1 MSVNTAVIPVAG
13 VGTRVFP
20 ITTAI
25 EKFMMPIYA
34 GEYSRPIIDYMVRDC
49 AKADI
54 KRIIFVTTARGKKQL
69 QDYFEDIDSNL
80 EAQLQGLGKKD
91 RLNEEK
97 ERRRLNG
104 LTYEYIIQPL
114 GKYGTAYPLYLARK
128 YLNGEKQFALMGGDD
143 FVYREDGSSELLEAI
158 NLWEKTKTDHV
169 IMGNP
174 VSREEA
180 TKYGVL
186 QIDNQGR
193 LVSID
198 EKPPIERISPSP
210 VVNIS
215 WYLFSES
222 IWSYIEDEIAKN
234 RGTGEHYITY
244 PINSVLDT
252 GQTFQVH
259 PVGGVYMDGGS
270 FEGLLKASLYISEHP
285 QSGIM
290 S

>member
-1 MSVNTAVIPVAG
+1 MNIKTAVIPVGG

-20 ITTAI
+20 NTTAI

-34 GEYSRPIIDYMVRDC
+34 GIYSRPIIDFMVSDC
-49 AKADI
+49 AEAGI
-54 KRIIFVTTARGKKQL
+54 KRIIFVTTERGKRQL
-69 QDYFEDIDSNL
+69 QDYFEKIDPNL
-80 EAQLQGLGKKD
+80 EAQLQKLGKTNKI
-91 RLNEEK
+91 NEER
-97 ERRRLNG
+97 ERRRAFG

-114 GKYGTAYPLYLARK
+114 GKKYGTAYPPYLARE
-128 YLNGEKQFALMGGDD
+128 YLKGENQFVLMGGDD

-169 IMGNP
+169 IVGNR
-174 VSREEA
+174 VARKEA

-186 QIDNQGR
+186 QIDDLGR

-198 EKPPIERISPSP
+198 EKPPIERISSNP

-215 WYLFSES
+215 RYLFNES
-222 IWSYIEDEIAKN
+222 IWPYIEEEITMD
-234 RGTGEHYITY
+234 RGSNEHYITY
-244 PINSVLDT
+244 PINLALTS

-270 FEGLLKASLYISEHP
+270 FDGLLKASIYINEH
-285 QSGIM
+285 SRTNK
-290 S
+290 